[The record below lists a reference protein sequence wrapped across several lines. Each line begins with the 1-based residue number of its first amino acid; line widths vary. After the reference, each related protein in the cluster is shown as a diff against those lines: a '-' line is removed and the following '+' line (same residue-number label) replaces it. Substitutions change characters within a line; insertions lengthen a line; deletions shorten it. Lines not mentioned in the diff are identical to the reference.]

1 MSENT
6 AFVGLIGFA
15 VMVPPAVQELTFM
28 GIFVAWGVYTL
39 YKG

>member
-1 MSENT
+1 MTENT

-15 VMVPPAVQELTFM
+15 VLVPSPVQEFIFM
-28 GIFVAWGVYTL
+28 GMFIAWGVYTL

>member
-1 MSENT
+1 MTENT

-15 VMVPPAVQELTFM
+15 VIVPPPVQEFVFI
-28 GIFVAWGVYTL
+28 GAFVAWGAYTL